1 MTPQL
6 IAIDATALQD
16 LLAEVRELKAIV
28 QDAKIQPEPNWLTIK
43 EYAARVGKSESTVNR
58 WIASGE
64 IEAKTEGKTRM
75 VRV

>member
-6 IAIDATALQD
+6 IAVDANALQD
-16 LLAEVRELKAIV
+16 LLAEVQELKAIV
-28 QDAKIQPEPNWLTIK
+28 QEARFQPEPKWLTVK
-43 EYAARVGKSESTVNR
+43 DYAARVGKSESTINR

-64 IEAKTEGKTRM
+64 IEARTVGKTRM